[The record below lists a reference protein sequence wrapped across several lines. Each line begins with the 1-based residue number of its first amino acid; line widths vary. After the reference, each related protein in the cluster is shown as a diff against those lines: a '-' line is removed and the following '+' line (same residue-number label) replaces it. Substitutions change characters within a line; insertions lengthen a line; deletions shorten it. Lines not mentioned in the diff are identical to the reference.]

1 MSKQRIGRYEVIRTL
16 PGDPP
21 SFLAHAPGTGTSLV
35 RRVGPVPSDA
45 VERVVREVGVCSA
58 LGHPAIGAAE
68 AFADGEH
75 LAFAVPEREGIPLE
89 GLIERLAATGEPL
102 AEPAVW
108 HIARELAA
116 ALSAAHSAALDDDLV
131 TVCHGFLAPSWVW
144 LSWDGAVGLDA
155 LGLAAVADV
164 PGLRAPSNYDAPER
178 RRGGKPNSRGDIY
191 SLGAIVLALLTG
203 EEPVEEPSLASL
215 PQSVPE
221 AVRMVVERAIE
232 PALAKRKLTAAEFEM
247 AFAELA
253 GVDGRKALA
262 TALVRLRKGTNVLG
276 TFQRPV
282 ALPPRVGAAG
292 PTPSPSTPPSGIPLP
307 RPAGAPLG
315 TMLGAGPP
323 RPAIPRPGGP
333 LPTPSSSPPG
343 SAPLGVRPP
352 PARTML
358 GIAVPKPPAPTS
370 PEPSSPPAAS
380 SQPEVPAPP
389 QAEPAVAA
397 PAPTSRP
404 SVALDDE
411 PPPPSIRPRLPSI
424 SQGRR
429 VTKSSFAIEDEL
441 SWGGG
446 KTDDIAR
453 AVDAALLDDIV
464 APTGASPSEPS
475 APTSSRAPEPPPPPP
490 PPPITTKPSP
500 TSDPPPPSADSVR
513 FDRADSDS
521 LRAGGAPREE
531 PRSEPGG
538 AGLPP
543 SVGAPKAAGAPTFAV
558 VKDEPRPL
566 ALWKAALLA
575 LGAAGVVF
583 AGGVWWMMRQ
593 QHLPPPTVSPDEVA
607 SAVPSAS
614 ASSTAETAS
623 ASATVEATASASAAP
638 TVEPSASASAD
649 ASAAPTASASAEASA
664 SAAPSVVPT
673 VDPASLQPN
682 QAVLVVHFAG
692 PSDAT
697 VFHFATPLGKVEQPL
712 TVACDKPLFLR
723 VADKVDSGAPGKWL
737 SAGNPRSMT
746 CRKLNEVTIAP
757 TP

>member
-1 MSKQRIGRYEVIRTL
+1 
-16 PGDPP
+16 
-21 SFLAHAPGTGTSLV
+21 
-35 RRVGPVPSDA
+35 
-45 VERVVREVGVCSA
+45 
-58 LGHPAIGAAE
+58 
-68 AFADGEH
+68 
-75 LAFAVPEREGIPLE
+75 
-89 GLIERLAATGEPL
+89 LIERLAATGEPL

-558 VKDEPRPL
+558 RI
-566 ALWKAALLA
+566 
-575 LGAAGVVF
+575 GVVHRGDGF
-583 AGGVWWMMRQ
+583 RLGHRRGDGLGECCPDRGAQRIRERGRERRSDRVGQRGGLGLGGSVGGADGRPRIAPAQPGRARRALRWTVRR
-593 QHLPPPTVSPDEVA
+593 HGLPLRDTTRKSG
-607 SAVPSAS
+607 
-614 ASSTAETAS
+614 
-623 ASATVEATASASAAP
+623 ATAHGGLRQA
-638 TVEPSASASAD
+638 
-649 ASAAPTASASAEASA
+649 
-664 SAAPSVVPT
+664 
-673 VDPASLQPN
+673 
-682 QAVLVVHFAG
+682 AVLEGCRQSGFGCARQVVERG
-692 PSDAT
+692 QSS
-697 VFHFATPLGKVEQPL
+697 
-712 TVACDKPLFLR
+712 
-723 VADKVDSGAPGKWL
+723 VDDVPEAQ
-737 SAGNPRSMT
+737 
-746 CRKLNEVTIAP
+746 
-757 TP
+757 